1 MICVLNDGES
11 VLAMVFRQEKGEF
24 CVFTARRTS
33 DEDLRLRGK
42 KLALREVVIIVVHYM
57 ENNSSGNFLQREKA
71 FTVVGRCACT
81 ICFGLYRNRNDAI

>member
-1 MICVLNDGES
+1 MTCVLNDGES

-42 KLALREVVIIVVHYM
+42 KLALREIVIILVNYT
-57 ENNSSGNFLQREKA
+57 ENNSSGNFSEREKA
-71 FTVVGRCACT
+71 LTVVGRCACI
-81 ICFGLYRNRNDAI
+81 ICLALYRNRNDAI